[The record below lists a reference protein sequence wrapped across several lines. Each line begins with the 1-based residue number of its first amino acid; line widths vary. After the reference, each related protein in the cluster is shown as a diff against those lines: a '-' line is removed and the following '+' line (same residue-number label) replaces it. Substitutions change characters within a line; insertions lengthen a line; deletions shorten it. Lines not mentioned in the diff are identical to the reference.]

1 MLQTYLHRVFRG
13 TEALNKTTILRLVEP
28 CPGGKLLDCGCGDGS
43 FTMEVAR
50 RVGATEV
57 HGIEA
62 VEERI
67 RAAEER
73 GILVAR
79 TDLNERFP
87 YEDASFDVVHS
98 NQLIEHLH
106 ATDGFLREL
115 RRVVKPAGRV
125 ILSTN
130 NLASWHNVFSLVLG
144 YQPMSLHVSAEVILG
159 NPFDPLRHQRHP
171 EGEDSHLR
179 IFSVRGLEE
188 LCIHHGFR
196 VLDLRTAGYY
206 PFPPSVASLLTRLDR
221 RHGAFLIAKLVPA
234 APADAP

>member
-1 MLQTYLHRVFRG
+1 VASRYLYNVFRG
-13 TEALNKTTILRLVEP
+13 TERLNKRTILRMADTY
-28 CPGGKLLDCGCGDGS
+28 PGGRLLDCGCGDGS
-43 FTMEVAR
+43 FTVEVAEA
-50 RVGATEV
+50 VGASEV

-62 VEERI
+62 VEERV
-67 RAAEER
+67 RAAEAR
-73 GILVAR
+73 GIVVAR

-87 YEDASFDVVHS
+87 YEDGYFDVVHS

-106 ATDGFLREL
+106 STDGFLREL
-115 RRVVKPAGRV
+115 RRVVKPDGRV

-144 YQPMSLHVSAEVILG
+144 YQPMPMHVSEEVIVG

-179 IFSVRGLEE
+179 IFSFRGLFE
-188 LCIHHGFR
+188 LCEYHGFR

-206 PFPPSVASLLTRLDR
+206 PFPPVLASVLTRLDR
-221 RHGAFLIAKLVPA
+221 RHGAFLIAKLEPAEPA
-234 APADAP
+234 AAP